1 MTAANFWTK
10 LAPKYAKDPI
20 ADQAAYDYT
29 LGRTR
34 SYLSQDDYVL
44 ELGCGTGSTA
54 LQIAPGVAHITA
66 TDFAKGMI
74 AIAEEKRA
82 AAGIENMTC
91 VVTDRVLADGPF
103 QAVLAFNL
111 FHLVPDMEGLFAE
124 IHAQLPAGGFFIS
137 KTPCLKGMG
146 ASPKALTIFGLLTVA
161 LPIMRL
167 LGKAPSV
174 HRLTVAE
181 LESAMTD
188 AGFEIVEAGN
198 HPKGPP
204 PARYIVARKT
214 AT

>member
-34 SYLSQDDYVL
+34 SYLSQDDCVL

-54 LQIAPGVAHITA
+54 LQIAPDVAHITA
-66 TDFAKGMI
+66 TDFAEGMI
-74 AIAEEKRA
+74 KIAEEKRT
-82 AAGIENMTC
+82 AAGIENMSCIT
-91 VVTDRVLADGPF
+91 TDQVLTDGPY
-103 QAVLAFNL
+103 QAILAFNL
-111 FHLVPDMEGLFAE
+111 FHLMPDMENTFAR
-124 IHAQLPAGGFFIS
+124 IHAQLPVGGFFIS

-146 ASPKALTIFGLLTVA
+146 ANPKAMGIFILLTIA

-167 LGKAPSV
+167 LGKAPNV
-174 HRLTVAE
+174 HSLTIAE
-181 LESAMTD
+181 LERAMTD

-204 PARYIVARKT
+204 PARYIVAKKT